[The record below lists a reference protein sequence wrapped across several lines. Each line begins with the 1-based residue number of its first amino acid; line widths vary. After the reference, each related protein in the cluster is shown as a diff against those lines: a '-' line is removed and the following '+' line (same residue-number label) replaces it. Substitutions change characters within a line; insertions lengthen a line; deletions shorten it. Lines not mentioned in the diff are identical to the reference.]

1 MLKNSVSNR
10 RNMPLKRLN
19 SQQSGKGTSTRRPRK
34 SALHMRPSWK
44 HRDKRSAS
52 RLKLTQ
58 EPQLW
63 QQLNSLR
70 MLSMWLMSVSYT
82 EKRRSLMINLNMR

>member
-10 RNMPLKRLN
+10 RSMPLKRLN
-19 SQQSGKGTSTRRPRK
+19 SLQSGKGMSMRRPRK

-52 RLKLTQ
+52 RLKLRQ
-58 EPQLW
+58 ELRLW

-82 EKRRSLMINLNMR
+82 ERRRSSMINLNMR